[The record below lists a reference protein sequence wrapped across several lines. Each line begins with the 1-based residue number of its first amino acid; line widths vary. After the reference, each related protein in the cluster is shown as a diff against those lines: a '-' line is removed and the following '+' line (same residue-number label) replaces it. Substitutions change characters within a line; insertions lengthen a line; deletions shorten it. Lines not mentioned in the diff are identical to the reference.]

1 MRTREQR
8 IRSLRWQLEEIDRCL
23 RIRLEDVANLER
35 DRAEVQ
41 RMLDE
46 ELSEPEQ
53 GELRGNETIDG

>member
-23 RIRLEDVANLER
+23 RIRREDVVDLER
-35 DRAEVQ
+35 DKARVQ

-46 ELSEPEQ
+46 ELSEKTE
-53 GELRGNETIDG
+53 GGTE